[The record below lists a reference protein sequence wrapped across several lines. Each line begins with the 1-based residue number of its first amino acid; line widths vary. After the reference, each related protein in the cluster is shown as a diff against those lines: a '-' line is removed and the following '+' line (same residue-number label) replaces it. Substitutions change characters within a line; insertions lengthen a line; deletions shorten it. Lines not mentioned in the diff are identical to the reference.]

1 MSAAFWR
8 PSEEAFLCELFP
20 RYFPDI
26 AVEAQPTGK
35 GGKGKGARP
44 AWADC
49 TEAREARRWCSAL
62 RLGADAGPNADG
74 TLTVDPQRALEAG
87 RARVTLSK
95 LQAFRN
101 VVEDGCQSSA
111 AFPVAPS
118 TQPGSGTESASS
130 ALSSRLASQPDTLLA
145 EVGLGFHLAAA
156 TAAAASAVPPQ
167 RPAAIP
173 CRAWPQT
180 ALSAPSA
187 TPAPGASAVA
197 KGGPRGTGSS
207 SSSCTSIG
215 KPAMI
220 DVEVVA
226 PELDRPVESI
236 RSELINH
243 YIGLRGSVVRAA
255 NVAPLVY
262 ELHFTCCRC
271 NSDFTTP
278 AREGRFEWP
287 NSCPRK
293 CKFARFNLNR
303 DRCKAMDWQ
312 RIRLQEDF
320 KELSNSSGPPRRMP
334 RTVDCD
340 LKRGLV
346 GSCVPG
352 DAVTLYGI
360 IRAMPTSGQMAHGGE
375 GKQGPNRA
383 LFVLYLEVKAVV
395 NVRRIDAFTGGVGDS
410 AEEFSPL
417 QLSFIRE
424 IHQEHERF
432 PLLVASFCPQIY
444 GQMLAKAALLLAL
457 LGGLPVYS
465 SGTDRRLRRR
475 GDAHVL
481 LLGDP
486 GLGKS
491 ELLRALAQ
499 LSPRGVYVSGN
510 SSSVAGLT
518 ASVVRDPSGEF
529 ALEAGALILADNGL
543 CCIDEF
549 DKMGADQQAL
559 LEAMEQQTVSIA
571 KAGIVCTLP
580 ARTTVVTAANPSKG
594 SWDMSLTFAQNLKGV
609 MTEALLSRFDV
620 VFLMRDEENSQED
633 AALARHI
640 ASRHAAAGSAKF
652 LGGDSSDWA
661 NSADAEKDA
670 AGGRQALVE
679 RCRKQVTT
687 QDGGL
692 PAELL
697 MTYLRYAKRYC
708 QPSLSNAAR
717 SRIKE
722 FYLERR
728 KSDHAAGGSM
738 PITARQLEALIRLSE
753 ARARAELRR
762 VVLRSDVEDVIEI
775 MKAGLSDLQ
784 EVLPQVAQRK
794 GKSRHNVIVERLRQ
808 VLERRARQGGG
819 DRQFTE
825 RELRQIAGEGVP
837 PQEFDKALQRLNAE
851 GTLLLASSGNYKYH
865 A

>member
-1 MSAAFWR
+1 
-8 PSEEAFLCELFP
+8 
-20 RYFPDI
+20 
-26 AVEAQPTGK
+26 
-35 GGKGKGARP
+35 
-44 AWADC
+44 
-49 TEAREARRWCSAL
+49 
-62 RLGADAGPNADG
+62 
-74 TLTVDPQRALEAG
+74 
-87 RARVTLSK
+87 
-95 LQAFRN
+95 
-101 VVEDGCQSSA
+101 
-111 AFPVAPS
+111 
-118 TQPGSGTESASS
+118 
-130 ALSSRLASQPDTLLA
+130 
-145 EVGLGFHLAAA
+145 
-156 TAAAASAVPPQ
+156 
-167 RPAAIP
+167 
-173 CRAWPQT
+173 
-180 ALSAPSA
+180 
-187 TPAPGASAVA
+187 
-197 KGGPRGTGSS
+197 
-207 SSSCTSIG
+207 
-215 KPAMI
+215 
-220 DVEVVA
+220 
-226 PELDRPVESI
+226 
-236 RSELINH
+236 
-243 YIGLRGSVVRAA
+243 
-255 NVAPLVY
+255 
-262 ELHFTCCRC
+262 
-271 NSDFTTP
+271 
-278 AREGRFEWP
+278 
-287 NSCPRK
+287 
-293 CKFARFNLNR
+293 
-303 DRCKAMDWQ
+303 MDWQ

-320 KELSNSSGPPRRMP
+320 AELSSSSGPPRRMP

-340 LKRGLV
+340 LKRALV
-346 GSCVPG
+346 GACVPG

-360 IRAMPTSGQMAHGGE
+360 IRAMPTSGGMAQGGE
-375 GKQGPNRA
+375 GKQGLNRA

-395 NVRRIDAFTGGVGDS
+395 NARRLEATAGGAAADR

-424 IHQEHERF
+424 IHQEQERF

-444 GQMLAKAALLLAL
+444 GQVLAKAALLLAL

-465 SGTDRRLRRR
+465 PGTDRRLRRR

-620 VFLMRDEENSQED
+620 VFLMRDEENSRED

-640 ASRHAAAGSAKF
+640 ARRHMAAGSITD
-652 LGGDSSDWA
+652 GGGPPAPDGTDWA
-661 NSADAEKDA
+661 NSAEVEQHA
-670 AGGRQALVE
+670 AGGRQALAE
-679 RCRKQVTT
+679 RCRAQTST

-692 PAELL
+692 PTELL
-697 MTYLRYAKRYC
+697 TTYLRYAKRYC
-708 QPSLSNAAR
+708 QPSISSAAR
-717 SRIKE
+717 ARIKE

-728 KSDHAAGGSM
+728 GAEHNAGGSM
-738 PITARQLEALIRLSE
+738 PVTARQLEALIRLSE

-775 MKAGLSDLQ
+775 VKAGLADFE
-784 EVLPQVAQRK
+784 EVLPKVAQRK
-794 GKSRHNVIVERLRQ
+794 GKSRINVLVERLRQ
-808 VLERRARQGGG
+808 VIAQRSRQGGSG
-819 DRQFTE
+819 REFSE
-825 RELRQIAGEGVP
+825 RELRQITGDGVQPQDFDRAVQKLNEEGV
-837 PQEFDKALQRLNAE
+837 
-851 GTLLLASSGNYKYH
+851 LLLSQTGNYKYH
-865 A
+865 GL